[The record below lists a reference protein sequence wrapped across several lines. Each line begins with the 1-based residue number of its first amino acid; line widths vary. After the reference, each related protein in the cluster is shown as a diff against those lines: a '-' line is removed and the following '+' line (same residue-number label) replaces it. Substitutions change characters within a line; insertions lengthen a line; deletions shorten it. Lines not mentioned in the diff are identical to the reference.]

1 MKKGIGTRTETKYP
15 INAVIS
21 SKSYEKHQKNY
32 GTVES

>member
-21 SKSYEKHQKNY
+21 SKATKSIKKIM
-32 GTVES
+32 VL